1 MKNNLKKLTKENLLQ
16 IILDMNTFLSK
27 EQQRQM
33 ENLIAQYTSG
43 SVKTQ
48 TKEKTVRMS
57 QQFVDEKMRQLK
69 IWMNQIDEGELTLD
83 VEEYEDYSE
92 DYWDRDWVTEYYD
105 NQGIGDKILYAI
117 QLAKDC
123 VDDCRYQEANLIY
136 EWLWVMEVCAE
147 SEYSEECDP
156 ADLQDLTEHD
166 IIRTDLRQ
174 LALLTLYAAYQVLDA
189 DRRAENLYLY
199 FSHRAFQDLHL
210 EDMLQVG
217 REELAETARF
227 WEDWIT
233 LLKKEEGDVEA
244 RLLQEA
250 ILYQGGVERLVA
262 VAEEVCN
269 LHPSLYLAAME
280 AYHKRHEYEQI
291 EKIAETALIKINKR
305 LKIRGDIAL
314 KAAYAASCLSH
325 DEQMMRFCWE
335 CFYSDSTVRNYL
347 RLFGTK
353 EMAQQY
359 GMRGKEVLFSGL
371 KGEERYQI
379 RNKELCQNQ
388 IGKWDYYELC
398 FYTGDFGTAKQ
409 ASKNPSGSLGW
420 SSSFIDRGIR
430 LFLLYL
436 YEDPQPSKA
445 ASSVAQQVGFVDD
458 PLSYASMHFESA
470 VAEESRARKVS
481 IFWNYF
487 QRWKQ
492 YFPMEQ
498 NERKKY
504 LAWAEKIVYSRADAI
519 VSGQHRSHYHE
530 VAVLL
535 ALTAEN
541 KEAMG
546 VQGASQEIF
555 AQYRKKFPRHSSF
568 QGEMKSYFGLK

>member
-1 MKNNLKKLTKENLLQ
+1 M
-16 IILDMNTFLSK
+16 
-27 EQQRQM
+27 
-33 ENLIAQYTSG
+33 
-43 SVKTQ
+43 
-48 TKEKTVRMS
+48 
-57 QQFVDEKMRQLK
+57 
-69 IWMNQIDEGELTLD
+69 
-83 VEEYEDYSE
+83 
-92 DYWDRDWVTEYYD
+92 
-105 NQGIGDKILYAI
+105 
-117 QLAKDC
+117 
-123 VDDCRYQEANLIY
+123 
-136 EWLWVMEVCAE
+136 
-147 SEYSEECDP
+147 
-156 ADLQDLTEHD
+156 
-166 IIRTDLRQ
+166 
-174 LALLTLYAAYQVLDA
+174 
-189 DRRAENLYLY
+189 
-199 FSHRAFQDLHL
+199 
-210 EDMLQVG
+210 
-217 REELAETARF
+217 
-227 WEDWIT
+227 
-233 LLKKEEGDVEA
+233 EA

-250 ILYQGGVERLVA
+250 VLYQGGVERLVA

-335 CFYSDSTVRNYL
+335 CFCSDTTVRNYL

-379 RNKELCQNQ
+379 R
-388 IGKWDYYELC
+388 IGKWNYYELC

-436 YEDPQPSKA
+436 YENPQPSKA

-546 VQGASQEIF
+546 VQGARQEIF

>member
-43 SVKTQ
+43 SVKAQ

-57 QQFVDEKMRQLK
+57 QEFVDEKMRQLK

-105 NQGIGDKILYAI
+105 NQGIGDKLLYAI

-123 VDDCRYQEANLIY
+123 VDDCRYQEANFIY
-136 EWLWVMEVCAE
+136 EWLWAMEVCAE

-174 LALLTLYAAYQVLDA
+174 LALLTLYAAYQALDA
-189 DRRAENLYLY
+189 DRRAEDLYLY

-233 LLKKEEGDVEA
+233 LLKNEEGDVEA

-250 ILYQGGVERLVA
+250 VLYQGGVERLGA

-269 LHPSLYLAAME
+269 LHPSLYLSAME

-335 CFYSDSTVRNYL
+335 CFCSDSTVRNYL

-388 IGKWDYYELC
+388 IGKWNYYELC

-436 YEDPQPSKA
+436 YENPQPSKA

-546 VQGASQEIF
+546 VQGARQEIF

>member
-33 ENLIAQYTSG
+33 EKLIAQYTSG

-105 NQGIGDKILYAI
+105 NQGIGDKLLYAI

-166 IIRTDLRQ
+166 IIRTDLKQ

-217 REELAETARF
+217 REDLAETARF
-227 WEDWIT
+227 WEDCIT
-233 LLKKEEGDVEA
+233 LLKNEEGDVEA

-250 ILYQGGVERLVA
+250 VLYQGDVERLVA

-335 CFYSDSTVRNYL
+335 CFYSDSTIRNYL

-379 RNKELCQNQ
+379 RKKELCQNQ
-388 IGKWDYYELC
+388 IGKWNYYELC

-436 YEDPQPSKA
+436 YENPQPSKA

-481 IFWNYF
+481 TFWNYF

-492 YFPMEQ
+492 YFPMEN

-546 VQGASQEIF
+546 VQGARQEIF

>member
-33 ENLIAQYTSG
+33 ENLISQYTSG

-156 ADLQDLTEHD
+156 ADLQDLTEHN
-166 IIRTDLRQ
+166 IIRTDLKQ

-217 REELAETARF
+217 REELAETPCF

-250 ILYQGGVERLVA
+250 ILYQGDVERLVA

-280 AYHKRHEYEQI
+280 AYYKRHEYEQI
-291 EKIAETALIKINKR
+291 EKIAETALVKIDKR

-379 RNKELCQNQ
+379 RKKELCQNQ
-388 IGKWDYYELC
+388 IGKWNYYELC

-436 YEDPQPSKA
+436 YENPQPSKA

-458 PLSYASMHFESA
+458 PLSYDSMHFESA

-481 IFWNYF
+481 TFWNYF

-498 NERKKY
+498 KERKRY

-546 VQGASQEIF
+546 VQGARQEIF

>member
-43 SVKTQ
+43 SVKAQ

-57 QQFVDEKMRQLK
+57 QEFVDEKMRQLK

-105 NQGIGDKILYAI
+105 NQGIGDKLLYAI

-123 VDDCRYQEANLIY
+123 VDDCRYQEANFIY
-136 EWLWVMEVCAE
+136 EWLWAMEVCAE

-166 IIRTDLRQ
+166 IIRTDLKQ
-174 LALLTLYAAYQVLDA
+174 LALLTLYAAYQALDA

-233 LLKKEEGDVEA
+233 LLKNEEGDVEA

-250 ILYQGGVERLVA
+250 VLYQGGVERLGA

-335 CFYSDSTVRNYL
+335 CFCSDTTVRNYL

-388 IGKWDYYELC
+388 IGKWNYYELC

-436 YEDPQPSKA
+436 YENPQPSKA

-519 VSGQHRSHYHE
+519 VSGQHRK
-530 VAVLL
+530 AI
-535 ALTAEN
+535 TT
-541 KEAMG
+541 K
-546 VQGASQEIF
+546 SQ
-555 AQYRKKFPRHSSF
+555 YCLR
-568 QGEMKSYFGLK
+568 

>member
-33 ENLIAQYTSG
+33 ENLIAQYTLG

-57 QQFVDEKMRQLK
+57 QEFVDEKMRQLK

-105 NQGIGDKILYAI
+105 NQGIGDKLLYAI

-136 EWLWVMEVCAE
+136 EWLWAMEVCAE

-166 IIRTDLRQ
+166 IIRTDLKQ

-233 LLKKEEGDVEA
+233 LLKIEEGDVEA

-250 ILYQGGVERLVA
+250 VLYQGGVERLVA

-280 AYHKRHEYEQI
+280 TYYKRHEYEQI

-359 GMRGKEVLFSGL
+359 GMQGKEVLFSGL

-379 RNKELCQNQ
+379 RKKELCQNQ
-388 IGKWDYYELC
+388 IGKWNYYELC

-436 YEDPQPSKA
+436 YENPQPSKA

-492 YFPMEQ
+492 YFPMEH

-546 VQGASQEIF
+546 VQGARQEIF
-555 AQYRKKFPRHSSF
+555 AEYRKKFPRHSSF

>member
-57 QQFVDEKMRQLK
+57 QEFVDEKMRQLK

-105 NQGIGDKILYAI
+105 NQGIGDKLLYAI

-156 ADLQDLTEHD
+156 ADLQDLTEHN
-166 IIRTDLRQ
+166 IIRTDLKQ

-233 LLKKEEGDVEA
+233 LLKNEEGDVEA

-280 AYHKRHEYEQI
+280 AYYKRHEYEQI
-291 EKIAETALIKINKR
+291 EKIAETALVKIDKR

-379 RNKELCQNQ
+379 RKKELCQNQ
-388 IGKWDYYELC
+388 IGKWNYYELC

-436 YEDPQPSKA
+436 YENPQPSKA

-458 PLSYASMHFESA
+458 PLSYDSMHFESA
-470 VAEESRARKVS
+470 VAGESRARKVS

-546 VQGASQEIF
+546 VQGARQEIF

>member
-156 ADLQDLTEHD
+156 ADLQDLTEHN
-166 IIRTDLRQ
+166 IIRTDLKQ
-174 LALLTLYAAYQVLDA
+174 LALLTLYAAYQALDA

-250 ILYQGGVERLVA
+250 ILYQGGVERLVT

-269 LHPSLYLAAME
+269 LHPSLYLAVME
-280 AYHKRHEYEQI
+280 AYYKRHEYEQI

-379 RNKELCQNQ
+379 RKKELCQNQ
-388 IGKWDYYELC
+388 IGKWNYYELC

-436 YEDPQPSKA
+436 YENPQPSKA

-458 PLSYASMHFESA
+458 PLSYDSMHFESA

-481 IFWNYF
+481 TFWNYF

-498 NERKKY
+498 KERKKY

-546 VQGASQEIF
+546 VQGARQEIF

>member
-43 SVKTQ
+43 SVKAQ

-57 QQFVDEKMRQLK
+57 QEFVDEKMRQLK

-105 NQGIGDKILYAI
+105 NQGIGDKLLYAI

-123 VDDCRYQEANLIY
+123 VDDCRYQEANFIY
-136 EWLWVMEVCAE
+136 EWLWAMEVCAE

-156 ADLQDLTEHD
+156 ADLQDLIEHD
-166 IIRTDLRQ
+166 IIRTDLKQ
-174 LALLTLYAAYQVLDA
+174 LALLTLYAAYQALDA

-250 ILYQGGVERLVA
+250 VLYQGGVERLGA

-335 CFYSDSTVRNYL
+335 CFCSDTTVRNYL

-371 KGEERYQI
+371 KGERDIKSET
-379 RNKELCQNQ
+379 K
-388 IGKWDYYELC
+388 
-398 FYTGDFGTAKQ
+398 
-409 ASKNPSGSLGW
+409 
-420 SSSFIDRGIR
+420 SSARIR
-430 LFLLYL
+430 LANGTIM
-436 YEDPQPSKA
+436 S
-445 ASSVAQQVGFVDD
+445 FV
-458 PLSYASMHFESA
+458 FI
-470 VAEESRARKVS
+470 RA
-481 IFWNYF
+481 I
-487 QRWKQ
+487 
-492 YFPMEQ
+492 
-498 NERKKY
+498 
-504 LAWAEKIVYSRADAI
+504 LAPRNRRQKIRRGHWDGVP
-519 VSGQHRSHYHE
+519 
-530 VAVLL
+530 VL
-535 ALTAEN
+535 LTAESGCFFCIYM
-541 KEAMG
+541 KIHSR
-546 VQGASQEIF
+546 QRPPRASRSRSVLWTI
-555 AQYRKKFPRHSSF
+555 RSP
-568 QGEMKSYFGLK
+568 MLPCILKVL

>member
-33 ENLIAQYTSG
+33 ENLISQYTSG

-57 QQFVDEKMRQLK
+57 QEFVDEKMRQLK

-156 ADLQDLTEHD
+156 ADLQDLTEHN
-166 IIRTDLRQ
+166 IIRTDLKQ

-233 LLKKEEGDVEA
+233 LLKNEEGDVEA

-280 AYHKRHEYEQI
+280 AYYKRHEYEQI

-379 RNKELCQNQ
+379 RKKELCQNQ
-388 IGKWDYYELC
+388 IGKWNYYELC

-436 YEDPQPSKA
+436 YENPQPSKA

-458 PLSYASMHFESA
+458 PLSYDSMHFESA

-481 IFWNYF
+481 TFWNYF

-492 YFPMEQ
+492 YFPMEN

-546 VQGASQEIF
+546 VQGARQEIF

>member
-57 QQFVDEKMRQLK
+57 QEFVDEKMRQLK

-166 IIRTDLRQ
+166 IIRTDLKQ

-233 LLKKEEGDVEA
+233 LLKNEEGDVEA

-280 AYHKRHEYEQI
+280 AYYKRHEYEQI
-291 EKIAETALIKINKR
+291 EKIAETALVKIDKR

-335 CFYSDSTVRNYL
+335 CFYSDSTIRNYL

-379 RNKELCQNQ
+379 RKKELCQNQ

-546 VQGASQEIF
+546 VQGARQEIF

>member
-136 EWLWVMEVCAE
+136 EWLWAMEVCAE

-156 ADLQDLTEHD
+156 ADLQDLTEHN
-166 IIRTDLRQ
+166 IIRTDLKQ
-174 LALLTLYAAYQVLDA
+174 LALLTLYAAYQALDA
-189 DRRAENLYLY
+189 DRRAEDLYLY

-233 LLKKEEGDVEA
+233 LLKNEEGDVEA

-250 ILYQGGVERLVA
+250 VLYQGDVERLVA

-291 EKIAETALIKINKR
+291 DKIAETALIKIDKR

-359 GMRGKEVLFSGL
+359 GMRGKEVLFFGL

-379 RNKELCQNQ
+379 RKKELCQNQ
-388 IGKWDYYELC
+388 IGKWNYYELC

-436 YEDPQPSKA
+436 YENPQPSKA

-481 IFWNYF
+481 TFWNYF

-498 NERKKY
+498 KERKRY

-546 VQGASQEIF
+546 VQGARQEIF
-555 AQYRKKFPRHSSF
+555 AEYRKKFPRHSSF

>member
-57 QQFVDEKMRQLK
+57 QEFVDEKMRQLK

-105 NQGIGDKILYAI
+105 NQGIGDKLLYAI

-156 ADLQDLTEHD
+156 ADLQDLTEHN
-166 IIRTDLRQ
+166 IIRTDLKQ

-233 LLKKEEGDVEA
+233 LLKNEEGDVEA

-280 AYHKRHEYEQI
+280 AYYKRHEYEQI
-291 EKIAETALIKINKR
+291 EKIAETALVKIDKR

-379 RNKELCQNQ
+379 RKKELCQNQ
-388 IGKWDYYELC
+388 IGKWNYYELC

-436 YEDPQPSKA
+436 YENPQPSKA

-458 PLSYASMHFESA
+458 PLSYDSMHFESA

-481 IFWNYF
+481 TFWNYF

-546 VQGASQEIF
+546 VQGARQEIF

>member
-33 ENLIAQYTSG
+33 EKLIAQYTSG

-105 NQGIGDKILYAI
+105 NQGIGDKLLYAI

-166 IIRTDLRQ
+166 IIRTDLKQ

-233 LLKKEEGDVEA
+233 LLKNEEGDVEA

-250 ILYQGGVERLVA
+250 VLYQGDVERLVA

-280 AYHKRHEYEQI
+280 AYYKRHEYEQI

-335 CFYSDSTVRNYL
+335 CFYSDSTIRNYL

-379 RNKELCQNQ
+379 RKKELCQNQ
-388 IGKWDYYELC
+388 IGKWNYYELC

-436 YEDPQPSKA
+436 YENPQPSKA

-481 IFWNYF
+481 TFWNYF

-492 YFPMEQ
+492 YFPMEN

-546 VQGASQEIF
+546 VQGARQEIF
-555 AQYRKKFPRHSSF
+555 AEYRKKFPRHSSF

>member
-33 ENLIAQYTSG
+33 EKLIAQYTSG

-105 NQGIGDKILYAI
+105 NQGIGDKLLYAI

-123 VDDCRYQEANLIY
+123 VDDCRYQEANFIY

-166 IIRTDLRQ
+166 IIRTDLKQ

-233 LLKKEEGDVEA
+233 LLKNEEGDVEA

-250 ILYQGGVERLVA
+250 VLYQGDVERLVA

-280 AYHKRHEYEQI
+280 AYYKRHEYEQI

-335 CFYSDSTVRNYL
+335 CFYSDSTIRNYL

-379 RNKELCQNQ
+379 RKKELCQNQ
-388 IGKWDYYELC
+388 IGKWNYYELC

-436 YEDPQPSKA
+436 YENPQPSKA

-481 IFWNYF
+481 TFWNYF

-492 YFPMEQ
+492 YFPMEN

-519 VSGQHRSHYHE
+519 VSGQHRGHYHE

-546 VQGASQEIF
+546 VQGARQEIF
-555 AQYRKKFPRHSSF
+555 AEYRKKFPRHSSF

>member
-1 MKNNLKKLTKENLLQ
+1 MLQ

-48 TKEKTVRMS
+48 TKEKTVRTS
-57 QQFVDEKMRQLK
+57 QEFADEKMRQLK

-105 NQGIGDKILYAI
+105 NQGIGDKLLYAI

-123 VDDCRYQEANLIY
+123 VDDCRYQEANFIY
-136 EWLWVMEVCAE
+136 EWLWAMEVCAE

-156 ADLQDLTEHD
+156 ADLQDLIEHD
-166 IIRTDLRQ
+166 IIRTDLKQ
-174 LALLTLYAAYQVLDA
+174 LALLTLYAAYQALDA

-250 ILYQGGVERLVA
+250 VLYQGGVERLGA

-335 CFYSDSTVRNYL
+335 CFCSDTTVRNYL

-371 KGEERYQI
+371 KGEDRYQI
-379 RNKELCQNQ
+379 RKKELCQNQ
-388 IGKWDYYELC
+388 IGKWNYYELC
-398 FYTGDFGTAKQ
+398 FYTGDFGTARQ

-436 YEDPQPSKA
+436 YENPQPSKA

-546 VQGASQEIF
+546 VQGARQEIF

>member
-57 QQFVDEKMRQLK
+57 QEFVDEKMRQLK

-166 IIRTDLRQ
+166 IIRTDLKQ
-174 LALLTLYAAYQVLDA
+174 LALLTLYATYQVLDA

-379 RNKELCQNQ
+379 RKKELCQNQ
-388 IGKWDYYELC
+388 IGKWNYYELC
-398 FYTGDFGTAKQ
+398 LDRKSTRL
-409 ASKNPSGSLGW
+409 N
-420 SSSFIDRGIR
+420 SSHD
-430 LFLLYL
+430 
-436 YEDPQPSKA
+436 
-445 ASSVAQQVGFVDD
+445 
-458 PLSYASMHFESA
+458 
-470 VAEESRARKVS
+470 
-481 IFWNYF
+481 N
-487 QRWKQ
+487 
-492 YFPMEQ
+492 
-498 NERKKY
+498 
-504 LAWAEKIVYSRADAI
+504 
-519 VSGQHRSHYHE
+519 
-530 VAVLL
+530 
-535 ALTAEN
+535 
-541 KEAMG
+541 
-546 VQGASQEIF
+546 
-555 AQYRKKFPRHSSF
+555 
-568 QGEMKSYFGLK
+568 

>member
-57 QQFVDEKMRQLK
+57 QEFVDEKMRQLK

-105 NQGIGDKILYAI
+105 NQGIGDKLLYAI

-123 VDDCRYQEANLIY
+123 VDDCRYQEANFIY
-136 EWLWVMEVCAE
+136 EWLWAMEVCAE

-174 LALLTLYAAYQVLDA
+174 LALLTLYAAYQALDA
-189 DRRAENLYLY
+189 DRRAEDLYLY

-227 WEDWIT
+227 WADWIT
-233 LLKKEEGDVEA
+233 LLKNEEGDVEA

-250 ILYQGGVERLVA
+250 VLYQGGVERLVA

-335 CFYSDSTVRNYL
+335 CFCSDTTVRNYL

-388 IGKWDYYELC
+388 IGKWNYYELC

-436 YEDPQPSKA
+436 YENPQPSKA

-546 VQGASQEIF
+546 VQGARQEIF

>member
-43 SVKTQ
+43 SVKAQ

-57 QQFVDEKMRQLK
+57 QEFVDEKMRQLK

-105 NQGIGDKILYAI
+105 NQGIGDKLLYAI

-174 LALLTLYAAYQVLDA
+174 LALLTLYAAYQALDA
-189 DRRAENLYLY
+189 DRRAEDLYLY

-227 WEDWIT
+227 WADWIT
-233 LLKKEEGDVEA
+233 LLKNEEGDVEA

-250 ILYQGGVERLVA
+250 VLYQGGVERLVA

-314 KAAYAASCLSH
+314 KAAYAASCLLH

-335 CFYSDSTVRNYL
+335 CFCSDSTVRNYL

-388 IGKWDYYELC
+388 IGKWNYYELC

-436 YEDPQPSKA
+436 YENPQPSKA

-546 VQGASQEIF
+546 VQGARQEIF

>member
-43 SVKTQ
+43 SVKAQ

-57 QQFVDEKMRQLK
+57 QEFVDEKMRQLK

-83 VEEYEDYSE
+83 VEEYGDYSE

-105 NQGIGDKILYAI
+105 NQGIGDKLLYAI

-123 VDDCRYQEANLIY
+123 VDDCRYQEANFIY
-136 EWLWVMEVCAE
+136 EWLWAMEVCAE

-174 LALLTLYAAYQVLDA
+174 LALLTLYAAYQALDA
-189 DRRAENLYLY
+189 DRRAEDLYLY

-227 WEDWIT
+227 WADWIT
-233 LLKKEEGDVEA
+233 LLKNEEGDVEA

-250 ILYQGGVERLVA
+250 VLYQGGVERLVA

-335 CFYSDSTVRNYL
+335 CFCSDSTVRNYL

-388 IGKWDYYELC
+388 IGKWNYYELC

-436 YEDPQPSKA
+436 YENPQPSKA

-541 KEAMG
+541 KEAMD
-546 VQGASQEIF
+546 VQGARQEIF

>member
-57 QQFVDEKMRQLK
+57 QEFVDEKMRQLK

-105 NQGIGDKILYAI
+105 NQGIGDKILCAI

-166 IIRTDLRQ
+166 IIRTDLKQ

-250 ILYQGGVERLVA
+250 ILYQGGVEGLVA

-269 LHPSLYLAAME
+269 FHPSLYLAAME
-280 AYHKRHEYEQI
+280 AYYKRHEYEQI
-291 EKIAETALIKINKR
+291 EKIAETALVKIDKR

-379 RNKELCQNQ
+379 RKKELCQNQ
-388 IGKWDYYELC
+388 IGKWNYYELC

-436 YEDPQPSKA
+436 YENPQPSKA

-458 PLSYASMHFESA
+458 PLSYDSMHFESA

-481 IFWNYF
+481 TFWNYF

-492 YFPMEQ
+492 YFPMEH

-546 VQGASQEIF
+546 VQGARQEIF
-555 AQYRKKFPRHSSF
+555 AEYRKKFPRHSSF

>member
-43 SVKTQ
+43 SVKAQ

-57 QQFVDEKMRQLK
+57 QEFVDEKMRQLK

-105 NQGIGDKILYAI
+105 NQGIGDKLLYAI

-123 VDDCRYQEANLIY
+123 VDDCRYQEANFIY
-136 EWLWVMEVCAE
+136 EWLWAMEVCAE

-166 IIRTDLRQ
+166 IIRTDLKQ
-174 LALLTLYAAYQVLDA
+174 LALLTLYAAYQALDA

-233 LLKKEEGDVEA
+233 LLKNEEGDVEA

-250 ILYQGGVERLVA
+250 VLYQGGVERLGA

-335 CFYSDSTVRNYL
+335 CFCSDTTVRNYL

-371 KGEERYQI
+371 KGEDRYQI
-379 RNKELCQNQ
+379 RKKELCQNQ
-388 IGKWDYYELC
+388 IGKWNYYELC

-436 YEDPQPSKA
+436 YENPQPSKA

-546 VQGASQEIF
+546 VQGARQEIF

>member
-1 MKNNLKKLTKENLLQ
+1 VKNNLKKLTKENLLQ

-57 QQFVDEKMRQLK
+57 QEFVDEKMRQLK

-166 IIRTDLRQ
+166 IIRTDLKQ
-174 LALLTLYAAYQVLDA
+174 LALLTLYATYQVLDA

-379 RNKELCQNQ
+379 RKKELCQNQ
-388 IGKWDYYELC
+388 IGKWNYYELC

-436 YEDPQPSKA
+436 YENPQPSKA

-481 IFWNYF
+481 TFWNYF

>member
-57 QQFVDEKMRQLK
+57 QEFVDEKMRQLK

-166 IIRTDLRQ
+166 IIRTDLKQ
-174 LALLTLYAAYQVLDA
+174 LALLTLYATYQVLDA

-379 RNKELCQNQ
+379 RKKELCQNQ
-388 IGKWDYYELC
+388 IGKWNYYELC

-436 YEDPQPSKA
+436 YENPQPSKA

-481 IFWNYF
+481 TFWNYF